1 MNKKILNIVRF
12 LCALMA
18 ICACTSFQG
27 LAQRTIAPFKIR
39 LVNGEGYTYKQL
51 PKNKTVVLIYFSP
64 TCDNCKS
71 FTSFLMKNKSVLK
84 NKLVVMISYEDIRE
98 VKNFANDFHLSTQ
111 QNIKIGSEGY
121 TFVVQKYYQIERFP
135 FIVIYDK
142 NGLQEKM
149 IRKEESPQILIREL
163 SMIK

>member
-1 MNKKILNIVRF
+1 MNKKIINIVRF
-12 LCALMA
+12 LCVLMT
-18 ICACTSFQG
+18 ICVCAPLQG
-27 LAQRTIAPFKIR
+27 HGQTTIAPFKIR

-64 TCDNCKS
+64 TCDNCKV

-84 NKLVVMISYEDIRE
+84 NKLVVMISYEDIKE
-98 VKNFANDFHLSTQ
+98 VKNFDNDFHLSSQ

-121 TFVVQKYYQIERFP
+121 TFVVQKYYQIEHFP
-135 FIVIYDK
+135 FLVIYDK

-149 IRKEESPQILIREL
+149 IRNEESPQKLIREL